1 MSDRDEFGAF
11 LVGFIV
17 GGLTGAVVSL
27 LFAPQ
32 SGEETRALIKDKS
45 IELRDRAQHTTEEAL
60 ARAEAA
66 AAEAR
71 ARADEL
77 ARQVRERGG
86 EMYNT
91 ARERGKAI
99 YDDARERVGLPMC
112 KRVHGSLKRKVVFG
126 RGSSRAARMGHLG
139 RGCSRAAAVDVL
151 DLRF

>member
-17 GGLTGAVVSL
+17 GGLTGSVVAL
-27 LFAPQ
+27 MFAPQ

-45 IELRDRAQHTTEEAL
+45 IELRDKAQISAEEAI

-77 ARQVRERGG
+77 ARQLRDRSKEVYADVRDRSQAAIEDVRERGKSAVENIRSKVKKEDG
-86 EMYNT
+86 ET
-91 ARERGKAI
+91 AAG
-99 YDDARERVGLPMC
+99 
-112 KRVHGSLKRKVVFG
+112 
-126 RGSSRAARMGHLG
+126 
-139 RGCSRAAAVDVL
+139 
-151 DLRF
+151 

>member
-1 MSDRDEFGAF
+1 MSERDEFGAF

-17 GGLTGAVVSL
+17 GGLSGAVVAL

-45 IELRDRAQHTTEEAL
+45 IELRDKAQISAEEAI

-77 ARQVRERGG
+77 ARQLRDRGQGVVEDVRERGK
-86 EMYNT
+86 T
-91 ARERGKAI
+91 AVEAVRSKI
-99 YDDARERVGLPMC
+99 
-112 KRVHGSLKRKVVFG
+112 KRTDE
-126 RGSSRAARMGHLG
+126 SSETTAM
-139 RGCSRAAAVDVL
+139 
-151 DLRF
+151 

>member
-17 GGLTGAVVSL
+17 GGLTGAVAAL

-45 IELRDRAQHTTEEAL
+45 IELRDKAQISAEEAI

-77 ARQVRERGG
+77 AKQLKARG
-86 EMYNT
+86 EEVVTT
-91 ARERGKAI
+91 AKERGKGAVE
-99 YDDARERVGLPMC
+99 AV
-112 KRVHGSLKRKVVFG
+112 
-126 RGSSRAARMGHLG
+126 RGKTGKKSEAS
-139 RGCSRAAAVDVL
+139 
-151 DLRF
+151 

>member
-45 IELRDRAQHTTEEAL
+45 IELRDKASVTAEQAL
-60 ARAEAA
+60 EKAEAA

-77 ARQVRERGG
+77 AKELKSRGETVYADVKARG
-86 EMYNT
+86 ETVYADVKT
-91 ARERGKAI
+91 RGKSAI
-99 YDDARERVGLPMC
+99 D
-112 KRVHGSLKRKVVFG
+112 SLRKGKKSDGEV
-126 RGSSRAARMGHLG
+126 AI
-139 RGCSRAAAVDVL
+139 
-151 DLRF
+151 

>member
-11 LVGFIV
+11 LVGFLV
-17 GGLTGAVVSL
+17 GGLSGAVVAL

-45 IELRDRAQHTTEEAL
+45 IELRDRAQQSAEEAL

-77 ARQVRERGG
+77 ARQLKERGQ
-86 EMYNT
+86 
-91 ARERGKAI
+91 
-99 YDDARERVGLPMC
+99 
-112 KRVHGSLKRKVVFG
+112 S
-126 RGSSRAARMGHLG
+126 
-139 RGCSRAAAVDVL
+139 AVDAVRKPASKQT
-151 DLRF
+151 DTETAI

>member
-1 MSDRDEFGAF
+1 MASDHDEFGAF

-32 SGEETRALIKDKS
+32 SGEETRALIRDKS
-45 IELRDRAQHTTEEAL
+45 IELRDMASQSAEEAL

-77 ARQVRERGG
+77 TKIARTRADELAKEVRARG
-86 EMYNT
+86 ES
-91 ARERGKAI
+91 ALEA
-99 YDDARERVGLPMC
+99 V
-112 KRVHGSLKRKVVFG
+112 RKP
-126 RGSSRAARMGHLG
+126 AAKKTSGDTP
-139 RGCSRAAAVDVL
+139 SAS
-151 DLRF
+151 

>member
-32 SGEETRALIKDKS
+32 SGEETRALIRDKS
-45 IELRDRAQHTTEEAL
+45 IELRDRASETAEQAL

-71 ARADEL
+71 SRAEEL
-77 ARQVRERGG
+77 AKVARTRAEEVARDIRARGEGALDAVRKS
-86 EMYNT
+86 T
-91 ARERGKAI
+91 T
-99 YDDARERVGLPMC
+99 
-112 KRVHGSLKRKVVFG
+112 RKPSG
-126 RGSSRAARMGHLG
+126 DTGMSS
-139 RGCSRAAAVDVL
+139 
-151 DLRF
+151 